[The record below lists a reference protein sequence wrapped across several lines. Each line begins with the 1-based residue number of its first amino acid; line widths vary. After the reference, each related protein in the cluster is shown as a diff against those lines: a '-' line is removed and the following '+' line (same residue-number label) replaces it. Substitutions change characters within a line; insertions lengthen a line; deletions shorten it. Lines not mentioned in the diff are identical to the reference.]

1 MRTFPLWTKKRFAAA
16 WLSRA
21 DAAGELTYVALG
33 DSAAQGLGAT
43 TPAEGYV
50 GLLVDIAEE
59 VTGRSI
65 RVLNL
70 SVTGAKAHDVL
81 EKQIPQLASLTPD
94 LVTLAVGGND
104 MRRYTPASFET
115 TMDAIIRA
123 LPTHALVGDVPC
135 FYSGRGEQ
143 KSQQASAQIR
153 GLTDAAGRRFVDL
166 HRATEAITREQFRT
180 HFALDMFHPSD
191 LGYRVWASAFEP
203 AWRVRLAELPNS

>member
-16 WLSRA
+16 WLTRA
-21 DAAGELTYVALG
+21 DAAGDITYVALG

-43 TPAEGYV
+43 TPANGYV
-50 GLLVDIAEE
+50 GLLADIAEQ
-59 VTGRSI
+59 VTGRTV

-81 EKQIPQLASLTPD
+81 DAQIPQLENLTPD

-104 MRRYTPASFET
+104 MRKYEAADFEA

-123 LPTHALVGDVPC
+123 LPAHALVADVPC

-143 KSQQASAQIR
+143 KSKQASAQIKM
-153 GLTDAAGRRFVDL
+153 LTDAAGRRFVDL
-166 HRATEAITREQFRT
+166 HGPTEAITREQYRT

-191 LGYRVWASAFEP
+191 LGYHVWADAFEP
-203 AWRVRLAELPNS
+203 LWRARLAELPPA